1 MEPFK
6 PSIFVSATEARL
18 SRSWV
23 SPLDLTYNGEGCTLN
38 LNETRVFQS
47 SVELVYDWA
56 DTEIHLFLSNQNLC
70 EFLDPELKG
79 LNLETLSEEIR
90 QLILQTLQNVV
101 KDLFAPCKEA
111 LMPKSVAFFNE
122 PKSVCACFF
131 FFFQEKILCQIGIA
145 DDEGTE
151 RFFNKI
157 ARKNK
162 AAYTYELGT
171 IGLPFRI
178 EEGRLSLSFDEYKS
192 LRYGDIL
199 LDRNPYLRFHY
210 GNVNFYAEKSGNVI
224 TVKGELMEEKDD
236 LPAGMIPD
244 EIDPNEERVTEDEE
258 MEGSAS
264 NDEESSSDKSVSVEQ
279 LPVVITFDTGKQ
291 TLTLDQLKELHE
303 GYTFELDKKVDDL
316 VSILANGQCI
326 GQGEWVQ
333 VDDHL
338 GVRIT
343 HLK

>member
-6 PSIFVSATEARL
+6 PSSFVSAIEARL
-18 SRSWV
+18 SRSWG
-23 SPLDLTYNGEGCTLN
+23 SPLDLTYNGKDCTLN
-38 LNETRVFQS
+38 LNGATVFQS

-122 PKSVCACFF
+122 PKSVCACFSLCN
-131 FFFQEKILCQIGIA
+131 QEKILCQIGIA

-151 RFFNKI
+151 RFFREI

-162 AAYTYELGT
+162 VSYAYETGT
-171 IGLPFRI
+171 IDLPFRI

-199 LDRNPYLRFHY
+199 LNRNPYLRFHY
-210 GNVNFYAEKSGNVI
+210 GNVNFYAEESGNVI

-236 LPAGMIPD
+236 LPAGIIPD
-244 EIDPNEERVTEDEE
+244 EIDPNEEESSENEE
-258 MEGSAS
+258 IEAS
-264 NDEESSSDKSVSVEQ
+264 NDEGSSSDKSVSVEQ
-279 LPVVITFDTGKQ
+279 MPVVITFDTGKQ
-291 TLTLDQLKELHE
+291 TLTLDQLKDLHE

>member
-6 PSIFVSATEARL
+6 PSIFVSETEARL
-18 SRSWV
+18 SRSWRA
-23 SPLDLTYNGEGCTLN
+23 PLSIKYNGEDCLLN
-38 LNETRVFQS
+38 IAAAATFPA
-47 SVELVYDWA
+47 SVELVYDWSGQ
-56 DTEIHLFLSNQNLC
+56 EVHLFFLGQKLC

-90 QLILQTLQNVV
+90 LLILQTLQNTV
-101 KDLFAPCKEA
+101 KDLFDSCKEA
-111 LMPKSVAFFNE
+111 LTPKSVAFLEE
-122 PKSVCACFF
+122 PKSLFACFSLCN
-131 FFFQEKILCQIGIA
+131 QEKILCQIGIA

-162 AAYTYELGT
+162 AAYAYETGT
-171 IGLPFRI
+171 IDLPFRI
-178 EEGRLSLSFDEYKS
+178 EEGRLSLSFEEYKL

-199 LDRNPYLRFHY
+199 LNQNPYLRFHY
-210 GNVNFYAEKSGNVI
+210 GNVNFYAEKNGNVI

-236 LPAGMIPD
+236 LPAGIIPD
-244 EIDPNEERVTEDEE
+244 EIDPNEEESSENEE
-258 MEGSAS
+258 VEAS
-264 NDEESSSDKSVSVEQ
+264 NDEASSSDKSVSVEQ

-303 GYTFELDKKVDDL
+303 GYMFELDKKVDDL

-333 VDDHL
+333 VDNHL